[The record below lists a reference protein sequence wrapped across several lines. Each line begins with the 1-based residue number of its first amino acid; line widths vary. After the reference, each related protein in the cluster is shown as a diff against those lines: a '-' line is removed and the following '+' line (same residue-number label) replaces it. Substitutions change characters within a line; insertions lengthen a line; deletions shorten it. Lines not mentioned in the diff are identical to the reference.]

1 MTYIK
6 THITYILFG
15 ILLAS
20 VLFTQYQLFT
30 MKRADRAIVEQVATQ
45 QNNTVFLVRS
55 LVVANILVPTPD
67 NKDFMINPMLIP
79 PQ

>member
-6 THITYILFG
+6 TNLTYILFG

-20 VLFTQYQLFT
+20 VLFTQYQIYT
-30 MKRADRAIVEQVATQ
+30 MKRADRAMVEIIAAQ
-45 QNNTVFLVRS
+45 QSSINFLGAS
-55 LVVANILVPTPD
+55 LYVANILIPTDD
-67 NKDFMINPMLIP
+67 NKDLRINPMLIP

>member
-6 THITYILFG
+6 TYIKYVLLG
-15 ILLAS
+15 IFLAS

-30 MKRADRAIVEQVATQ
+30 MKRADKEIAEMMAVHERNIF
-45 QNNTVFLVRS
+45 FLVQT
-55 LVVANILVPTPD
+55 LYTTGAVVPTED
-67 NKDFMINPMLIP
+67 GKDYRINPILIP